1 MGFYDRKI
9 LPFLID
15 KACGIGPIQAQR
27 RIVVPQA
34 RGEVLEIG
42 MGSGLNLPFYDSA
55 AVSKVWGLEPSAEMR
70 EKAAKVAAKAAVP
83 VSFLDL
89 PGEEIPLDDS
99 TVDTVLV
106 TYTLCT
112 IPEVAAALRQMR
124 RVLKPDGKL
133 IFCEHGQAPD
143 ASVRRWQD
151 RLDPIWGK
159 FSGGCH
165 LNRPIDALV
174 KQAGFEIEALDTGY
188 IASPKF
194 AGFNYWGTARIG
206 S

>member
-1 MGFYDRKI
+1 MGFYDTKI

-27 RIVVPQA
+27 ALVVPQA

-42 MGSGLNLPFYDSA
+42 IGSGLNLPFYDSA
-55 AVSKVWGLEPSAEMR
+55 KVSKVWGLEPSREMR
-70 EKAAKVAAKAAVP
+70 VKAEKVAAKAAVP

-89 PGEEIPLDDS
+89 PGEEIPLEDGV
-99 TVDTVLV
+99 VDTVLI

-112 IPEVAAALRQMR
+112 IPEVAAALLQMR

-174 KQAGFEIEALDTGY
+174 KQAGFEIETLDTGY

-194 AGFNYWGTARIG
+194 AGFNYWGTAKLDG
-206 S
+206 

>member
-1 MGFYDRKI
+1 
-9 LPFLID
+9 
-15 KACGIGPIQAQR
+15 
-27 RIVVPQA
+27 
-34 RGEVLEIG
+34 
-42 MGSGLNLPFYDSA
+42 
-55 AVSKVWGLEPSAEMR
+55 MR

-89 PGEEIPLDDS
+89 PGEEIPLEDS
-99 TVDTVLV
+99 VVDTVLV

-112 IPEVAAALRQMR
+112 IPEVAKALRQMH

-174 KQAGFEIEALDTGY
+174 KQAGFKIETLDTGY

-194 AGFNYWGTARIG
+194 AGFNYWGTARLD

>member
-1 MGFYDRKI
+1 MGFYDSKI

-27 RIVVPQA
+27 EIVVPQA
-34 RGEVLEIG
+34 EGEVLEIG
-42 MGSGLNLPFYDSA
+42 IGSGLNLPFYDTA
-55 AVSKVWGLEPSAEMR
+55 KVSKVWGLEPSAEMR
-70 EKAAKVAAKAAVP
+70 EKAAKVAEKAAVP

-89 PGEEIPLDDS
+89 PGEEIPLADQS
-99 TVDTVLV
+99 VDTVLV

-112 IPEVAAALRQMR
+112 IPEVAAALKQMR

-151 RLDPIWGK
+151 RLNPIWGT

-174 KQAGFEIEALDTGY
+174 KQAGFEIETLDTGY

-194 AGFNYWGTARIG
+194 AGFNYWGTAKRDG
-206 S
+206 

>member
-1 MGFYDRKI
+1 LMEEK
-9 LPFLID
+9 
-15 KACGIGPIQAQR
+15 
-27 RIVVPQA
+27 
-34 RGEVLEIG
+34 
-42 MGSGLNLPFYDSA
+42 LNLPII
-55 AVSKVWGLEPSAEMR
+55 L
-70 EKAAKVAAKAAVP
+70 
-83 VSFLDL
+83 FLWHL
-89 PGEEIPLDDS
+89 HLKTIRKLLWRLLWK

-112 IPEVAAALRQMR
+112 IPEVAAALTQMR

-143 ASVRRWQD
+143 PSVRRWQD
-151 RLDPIWGK
+151 RLNPIWGK

-174 KQAGFEIEALDTGY
+174 KQAGFEIETLDTGY

-194 AGFNYWGTARIG
+194 AGFNYWGTAKLDG
-206 S
+206 

>member
-27 RIVVPQA
+27 ALVVPQA

-42 MGSGLNLPFYDSA
+42 IGSGLNLPFYDTTK
-55 AVSKVWGLEPSAEMR
+55 VSKVWGLEPSAEMR
-70 EKAAKVAAKAAVP
+70 ERAAKVAAKAAVP

-89 PGEEIPLDDS
+89 PGEEIPLANQS
-99 TVDTVLV
+99 VDTVLV

-112 IPEVAAALRQMR
+112 IPEVAAALLQMR

-143 ASVRRWQD
+143 ASVRRWQN
-151 RLDPIWGK
+151 RLNPIWGK

-174 KQAGFEIEALDTGY
+174 KQAGFAIETLDTGY

-194 AGFNYWGTARIG
+194 AGYNYWGTAKLDG
-206 S
+206 

>member
-1 MGFYDRKI
+1 MGFYDTKI

-27 RIVVPQA
+27 QKVVPQA
-34 RGEVLEIG
+34 KGEVLEIG
-42 MGSGLNLPFYDSA
+42 IGSGLNLPFYDGA
-55 AVSKVWGLEPSAEMR
+55 KVNKVWGLEPSAEMR
-70 EKAAKVAAKAAVP
+70 AKAAKVAARAAVP

-89 PGEEIPLDDS
+89 PGEEIPLDDGV
-99 TVDTVLV
+99 VDTVLV

-112 IPEVAAALRQMR
+112 IPEVAAALGQMR

-143 ASVRRWQD
+143 PSVRRWQD
-151 RLDPIWGK
+151 RLDPLWGR

-174 KQAGFEIEALDTGY
+174 KQAGFQIEALDTGY

-194 AGFNYWGTARIG
+194 AGFNYWGTARRDG
-206 S
+206 

>member
-1 MGFYDRKI
+1 MGFYDSKI

-15 KACGIGPIQAQR
+15 KACGGSPVQAQR
-27 RIVVPQA
+27 EIVVPQA

-42 MGSGLNLPFYDSA
+42 IGSGLNLPFYDSST
-55 AVSKVWGLEPSAEMR
+55 VSNVWGLEPSAEMR
-70 EKAAKVAAKAAVP
+70 VKAARVAAKVDIP
-83 VSFLDL
+83 VSFLGL
-89 PGEEIPLDDS
+89 SGEEIPLENAS
-99 TVDTVLV
+99 VDTVLV

-112 IPEVAAALRQMR
+112 IPDVAAALQQMR

-133 IFCEHGQAPD
+133 IFCEHGLAPD
-143 ASVRRWQD
+143 ASVRRWQNG
-151 RLDPIWGK
+151 LNPIWGK
-159 FSGGCH
+159 VSGGCN

-174 KQAGFEIEALDTGY
+174 KQAGFEIETLDTGY

-194 AGFNYWGTARIG
+194 AGFNYWGTAKIG

>member
-1 MGFYDRKI
+1 MGFYDTKI

-27 RIVVPQA
+27 QIVVPQA
-34 RGEVLEIG
+34 RGQVLEIG
-42 MGSGLNLPFYDSA
+42 MGSGLNLPFYDGA
-55 AVSKVWGLEPSAEMR
+55 KVSKVWGLEPSDEMR
-70 EKAAKVAAKAAVP
+70 MKAAKVAAKAVVP

-89 PGEEIPLDDS
+89 PGEEIPLDDAS
-99 TVDTVLV
+99 VDTVLV

-112 IPEVAAALRQMR
+112 IPEVAAALTQMR

-143 ASVRRWQD
+143 AAVRRWQD
-151 RLDPIWGK
+151 RLNPIWGR

-174 KQAGFEIEALDTGY
+174 KQAGFEIETLDTGY

>member
-1 MGFYDRKI
+1 MGFYEKNI

-15 KACGIGPIQAQR
+15 KACGIGPIMAQR
-27 RIVVPQA
+27 QKVVPQA
-34 RGEVLEIG
+34 SGEVLEIG
-42 MGSGLNLPFYDSA
+42 IGSGLNLPYYDSA
-55 AVSKVWGLEPSAEMR
+55 RVSKVWGLEPSPEMR
-70 EKAAKVAAKAAVP
+70 AKAAKIAAKAAVP

-89 PGEEIPLDDS
+89 PGEEIPLEDS
-99 TVDTVLV
+99 SVDTVLV

-112 IPEVAAALRQMR
+112 IPEVTAALSRMR
-124 RVLKPDGKL
+124 RVLRPAGKL

-151 RLDPIWGK
+151 RINPIWGK

-165 LNRPIDALV
+165 LNRPIDALI

-194 AGFNYWGTARIG
+194 AGYNYWGTARLD

>member
-1 MGFYDRKI
+1 MGFYDTKI

-15 KACGIGPIQAQR
+15 TACGVGPIQEQR
-27 RIVVPQA
+27 KLVVPQA

-42 MGSGLNLPFYDSA
+42 MGSGLNLPFYDGTK
-55 AVSKVWGLEPSAEMR
+55 VNKVWGLEPSAEMR
-70 EKAAKVAAKAAVP
+70 VKAAKVAAKTAVP

-89 PGEEIPLDDS
+89 PGEEIPLEDA

-124 RVLKPDGKL
+124 RVLKPNGKL

-174 KQAGFEIEALDTGY
+174 KQAGFEIETLNTGY
-188 IASPKF
+188 IGSPKF
-194 AGFNYWGTARIG
+194 AGFNYWGTAKHDG
-206 S
+206 

>member
-1 MGFYDRKI
+1 MGFYEKNI

-15 KACGIGPIQAQR
+15 KACGIGPIMAQR
-27 RIVVPQA
+27 QKVVPQA
-34 RGEVLEIG
+34 SGEVLEIG
-42 MGSGLNLPFYDSA
+42 IGSGLNLPYYDSA
-55 AVSKVWGLEPSAEMR
+55 RVSKVWGLEPSPEMR
-70 EKAAKVAAKAAVP
+70 AKAAKIAAKAAVP

-89 PGEEIPLDDS
+89 PGEEIPLEDS
-99 TVDTVLV
+99 SVDTVLV

-112 IPEVAAALRQMR
+112 IPGVAAALSRMR
-124 RVLKPDGKL
+124 RVLRPAGKL

-151 RLDPIWGK
+151 RINPIWGK

-165 LNRPIDALV
+165 LNRPIDALI

-194 AGFNYWGTARIG
+194 AGYNYWGTARPD

>member
-1 MGFYDRKI
+1 MGFYDTKI

-15 KACGIGPIQAQR
+15 KACGIGPIQDQR
-27 RIVVPQA
+27 KLVVPQA
-34 RGEVLEIG
+34 KGEVLEIG
-42 MGSGLNLPFYDSA
+42 IGSGLNLPFYDGA
-55 AVSKVWGLEPSAEMR
+55 KVSKVWGLEPSAEMR
-70 EKAAKVAAKAAVP
+70 AKAAKVAAKAAVP

-89 PGEEIPLDDS
+89 PGEEIPLDDGV
-99 TVDTVLV
+99 VDTVLV

-112 IPEVAAALRQMR
+112 IPEVAAALGQMR

-174 KQAGFEIEALDTGY
+174 KQAGFEIETLDTGY

-194 AGFNYWGTARIG
+194 AGFNYWGTAKLD

>member
-1 MGFYDRKI
+1 MGFYDTKI

-15 KACGIGPIQAQR
+15 KACGIGPIQDQR
-27 RIVVPQA
+27 KLVVPQA

-42 MGSGLNLPFYDSA
+42 IGSGLNLPFYDTTK
-55 AVSKVWGLEPSAEMR
+55 VSKVWGLEPSAEMR
-70 EKAAKVAAKAAVP
+70 AKAAKVAAKAAVP

-89 PGEEIPLDDS
+89 PGEEIPLDDQS
-99 TVDTVLV
+99 VDTVLV

-124 RVLKPDGKL
+124 RVLKPDGRL

-151 RLDPIWGK
+151 RLDPIWGR

-174 KQAGFEIEALDTGY
+174 KQAGFEIETLDTGY

-194 AGFNYWGTARIG
+194 AGFNYWGTAKIG

>member
-1 MGFYDRKI
+1 MGFYDKNI

-15 KACGIGPIQAQR
+15 KACGIGSIMAQR
-27 RIVVPQA
+27 QKVVPQA

-42 MGSGLNLPFYDSA
+42 IGSGLNLPFYDSA
-55 AVSKVWGLEPSAEMR
+55 KVSKVWGLEPSAEMR
-70 EKAAKVAAKAAVP
+70 EKAAKIAAKAAVP

-89 PGEEIPLDDS
+89 PGEEIPLEDQS
-99 TVDTVLV
+99 IDTVLV

-112 IPEVAAALRQMR
+112 IPEVAAALSQMR
-124 RVLKPDGKL
+124 RVLRPNGKL

-143 ASVRRWQD
+143 AGVRRWQD
-151 RLDPIWGK
+151 RLNPVWGK

-165 LNRPIDALV
+165 LNRPIDALI

-194 AGFNYWGTARIG
+194 AGYNYWGTAKLD

>member
-1 MGFYDRKI
+1 MGIYNSI
-9 LPFLID
+9 LLPFLTD

-27 RIVVPQA
+27 EIVVPKA
-34 RGEVLEIG
+34 RGDVLEIG
-42 MGSGLNLPFYDSA
+42 IGSGLNLPFYNADI
-55 AVSKVWGLEPSAEMR
+55 VSKIWGLEPSAQMR
-70 EKAAKVAAKAAVP
+70 AKAQKIAATVPVP

-89 PGEEIPLDDS
+89 PGEEIPLDTHS
-99 TVDTVLV
+99 VDTVLV

-112 IPEVAAALRQMR
+112 IPDVAAALLQMR
-124 RVLKPDGKL
+124 RVLRPDGKL

-159 FSGGCH
+159 FAGGCH

-174 KQAGFEIEALDTGY
+174 KQAGFEIETLDTGY

-194 AGFNYWGTARIG
+194 AGFNYWGTAKHD

>member
-1 MGFYDRKI
+1 MGFYDTKI

-15 KACGIGPIQAQR
+15 KACGVGQIQAQR
-27 RIVVPQA
+27 EIVVPQA

-42 MGSGLNLPFYDSA
+42 IGSGLNLPFYNTKN
-55 AVSKVWGLEPSAEMR
+55 VSKVWGLEPSAEMR
-70 EKAAKVAAKAAVP
+70 AKAKLMAAKASVP

-89 PGEEIPLDDS
+89 PGEEIPLDTH

-112 IPEVAAALRQMR
+112 IPDVAAALLQMR
-124 RVLKPDGKL
+124 RVLRPNGRL

-159 FSGGCH
+159 VSGGCH
-165 LNRPIDALV
+165 LNRPIDALI
-174 KQAGFEIEALDTGY
+174 KQAGFEIETLETGY

-194 AGFNYWGTARIG
+194 AGFNYWGTAKHEC
-206 S
+206 